1 MDGQGRHWWP
11 WKVKD
16 GDYNEKMFENGTVGY
31 MSVFKFGIF
40 TVLFLIAE

>member
-1 MDGQGRHWWP
+1 MVDLEKLKMTRIE
-11 WKVKD
+11 
-16 GDYNEKMFENGTVGY
+16 GDCSEKMIENGTVGY